1 MGIARVLISHFSIR
15 DYQVHWGNVYHL
27 PSHAF
32 VTIRTHVQKSVMDFF
47 LLVGAFATR
56 VLDQMIMNLGKH
68 RKDASFD
75 AVLTFL

>member
-1 MGIARVLISHFSIR
+1 
-15 DYQVHWGNVYHL
+15 
-27 PSHAF
+27 
-32 VTIRTHVQKSVMDFF
+32 MDFF

-75 AVLTFL
+75 NFVMEILTNHTTNRCPLIGVEHAKVDQIYLMTVNRREEKCH